1 VHAVRACVWDCVFD
15 RVLISVCVECT
26 DELDEHHLNRVSVGC
41 ATEGCVTECEPPKQL
56 LHHAC
61 DGTEPAFAC
70 TMAGF
75 WRAVPRLAL
84 ARGRTLESLRFFVE
98 KKV

>member
-1 VHAVRACVWDCVFD
+1 MSSVRP
-15 RVLISVCVECT
+15 LS

-41 ATEGCVTECEPPKQL
+41 ATERVVTECEPPKQL

-70 TMAGF
+70 T
-75 WRAVPRLAL
+75 WLA
-84 ARGRTLESLRFFVE
+84 TLFKSIKIGKTLLLGDFLVTHDEIAKLTDLLCW
-98 KKV
+98 